1 MFGLKSW
8 WVCVSVCVCIRSRQL
23 TSQLWSVSDRS
34 KGSTCSV
41 FSFFFCWMTSGLKKA
56 IHATMLKWWG
66 DEMARLIAILKREKN
81 ITRSPFIRLKSYI
94 TASDIVLTKINLSL
108 SLVFFF
114 PPHTFSHP
122 HTHAGGNSGWHTY
135 GHMLYI
141 TESLCDCGLSVGF
154 LATWTFETHQWDT
167 NKACHVCLD

>member
-8 WVCVSVCVCIRSRQL
+8 WVSVCVCVYVQTAYFTI
-23 TSQLWSVSDRS
+23 VKCSDRS

-81 ITRSPFIRLKSYI
+81 ITRSPFIRLKELYYCFWHC
-94 TASDIVLTKINLSL
+94 AYKNQSL
-108 SLVFFF
+108 SFSCFLFF
-114 PPHTFSHP
+114 PLIHSHTP
-122 HTHAGGNSGWHTY
+122 THMLVVILVDIRY

-141 TESLCDCGLSVGF
+141 TESLCDCGLSGGSLLREHLKPIRRTLTRHAMSV
-154 LATWTFETHQWDT
+154 
-167 NKACHVCLD
+167 